1 MVVEEACFVTRFFF
15 CSPALIIWWYFIP
28 QLYSFP
34 GTIFLYFSRNVSVI
48 MRTLIFAI
56 GSQMKNN

>member
-1 MVVEEACFVTRFFF
+1 MVVEEASFVTRFFF
-15 CSPALIIWWYFIP
+15 VLRLSLSGGI
-28 QLYSFP
+28 LYHRFNSFP